1 MKLSLGTGARY
12 AFIGLKGV
20 LHCSGPVCSRSLD
33 FAAIGSNWTT
43 AQTIKHKVCR
53 YSVFQ
58 KTELTISDSDSNFR
72 HIRKESDPSLTHLIL
87 SHLQVA
93 PRLGG
98 RQYLCIGYAVFGG
111 SVSLSS
117 VVTSGSAGV
126 FKPGL
131 ARILITAIVLG
142 ALVATSVVAVNALQI
157 AGMAFDVQTYE
168 WLHDGRGASLV
179 RNAALACVAGIIAFD
194 LRRLSA

>member
-1 MKLSLGTGARY
+1 M
-12 AFIGLKGV
+12 
-20 LHCSGPVCSRSLD
+20 
-33 FAAIGSNWTT
+33 
-43 AQTIKHKVCR
+43 
-53 YSVFQ
+53 
-58 KTELTISDSDSNFR
+58 
-72 HIRKESDPSLTHLIL
+72 
-87 SHLQVA
+87 
-93 PRLGG
+93 
-98 RQYLCIGYAVFGG
+98 
-111 SVSLSS
+111 SS

-157 AGMAFDVQTYE
+157 AGMAFDVQTYG